1 MTNIETHEQ
10 YKSRL
15 AGYVEGKNP
24 VVLQRE
30 ALRTIEGLISG
41 VPTEV
46 LRQRPAK
53 DKWSVTEIIAHLAED
68 ELVSSW
74 RYRQMLEHE
83 TPALLDFNQD
93 VWASLG
99 QYNAWSPED
108 AFAMFRLLREAN
120 LRMFE
125 RLTASQWERDGIH
138 AERGLITVREH
149 CRHMAAH
156 DINHI
161 EQIKRILVPLRG
173 D

>member
-1 MTNIETHEQ
+1 MTTTETQEQ

-15 AGYVEGKNP
+15 AGYVEGQNP
-24 VVLQRE
+24 VALQRE
-30 ALRTIEGLISG
+30 ALRTIESLIHG
-41 VPTEV
+41 VPIAV
-46 LRQRPAK
+46 LKQRPPA
-53 DKWSVTEIIAHLAED
+53 DKWSVTEILAHLAED

-99 QYNAWSPED
+99 KYSAWSPED

-125 RLTASQWERDGIH
+125 HLTTSQWERDGIH
-138 AERGLITVREH
+138 AERGLITVGEH

-161 EQIKRILVPLRG
+161 EQIKRILVALPRK
-173 D
+173 